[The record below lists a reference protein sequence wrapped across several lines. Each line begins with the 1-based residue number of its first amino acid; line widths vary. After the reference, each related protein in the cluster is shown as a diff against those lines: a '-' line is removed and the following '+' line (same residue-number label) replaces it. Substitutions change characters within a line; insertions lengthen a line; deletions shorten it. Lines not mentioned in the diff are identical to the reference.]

1 MSIRIKAEVR
11 KINGVRFAR
20 FKLIDDVDTDSIEE
34 ALINS
39 ALSECNITT
48 SGTVV
53 LFKDLVKTTDGRNI
67 SRVGGVDIPLDA
79 IKDFTTA
86 LNRKGFEVT

>member
-1 MSIRIKAEVR
+1 MGIRIKAELR
-11 KINGVRFAR
+11 KINGIRYAR
-20 FKLIDDVDTDSIEE
+20 FKLIDDVDTDSKEE
-34 ALINS
+34 ALITS
-39 ALSECNITT
+39 ALSECNITS
-48 SGTVV
+48 SGSVGV
-53 LFKDLVKTTDGRNI
+53 FKELVETADGRDS

>member
-1 MSIRIKAEVR
+1 LGIRIKAELR
-11 KINGVRFAR
+11 KINGIRFAR
-20 FKLIDDVDTDSIEE
+20 FKLIDDVDTDSKEQG
-34 ALINS
+34 LITS
-39 ALSECNITT
+39 ALRECNITS
-48 SGTVV
+48 SGSVG
-53 LFKDLVKTTDGRNI
+53 LFKDLVKTADGRNI